1 MSEATAAAPDC
12 GNQHCITCGDDGEPM
27 TVVRVDGERGLA
39 LCSDERRTRDRR
51 SRRRWSSR
59 SRRANALLVHAG
71 TAIARLG
78 PEEPAVKYV
87 DEFRDAELGRA
98 LAGEILSL
106 VEPGRHYKVMEVC
119 GGHTH
124 SIYKYGV
131 DDLLPANVELVHGPG
146 CPVCVIPM
154 GRVDDGIAL
163 AHKED
168 VIFTCFGDMM
178 RVPGSN
184 GSLLDA
190 KADGADIRMVYS
202 PLDAL
207 RIAKQNPDREVVFFA
222 IGFET
227 TAPSTALTL
236 KRARAEGVRNFSC
249 MCSHV
254 TIVPPLRAL
263 LESPDLRLDG
273 FIGPGHVSTIVGA
286 RPFEFI
292 PADYGKPVAI
302 AGFEPLDILQAIV
315 MILRQLAEG
324 RCEVENQYKRV
335 VPYEGNLRA
344 LEVMA
349 EVFELRPHFE
359 WRGLGF
365 ISHSGLKISEA
376 YAELDAERRFSV
388 PGVRVAD
395 PKACQ
400 CGEVLKGVIKPW
412 ECKVFGTAC
421 TPSGRSARAWCP
433 RRAPAPPTTTTAA
446 SRASGRWCD
455 GRLRPPSPSASRR
468 SWGSSRRRAA
478 SGRSSATSTSTWPT
492 APGARP
498 PRA

>member
-1 MSEATAAAPDC
+1 L
-12 GNQHCITCGDDGEPM
+12 
-27 TVVRVDGERGLA
+27 RF
-39 LCSDERRTRDRR
+39 
-51 SRRRWSSR
+51 
-59 SRRANALLVHAG
+59 
-71 TAIARLG
+71 
-78 PEEPAVKYV
+78 V
-87 DEFRDAELGRA
+87 DEFRDPELGRVV
-98 LAGEILSL
+98 AGEILSL
-106 VEPGRHYKVMEVC
+106 VEPGRLYKLMEVC

-154 GRVDDGIAL
+154 GRVDDAIAV
-163 AHKED
+163 AREEG

-178 RVPGSN
+178 RVPGSE
-184 GSLLDA
+184 GSLLEA
-190 KADGADIRMVYS
+190 KAGGADIRIVYS

-207 RIAKQNPDREVVFFA
+207 RIARQNPQREVVFFA

-236 KRARAEGVRNFSC
+236 KRARAESVRNFSC
-249 MCSHV
+249 LCSHV

-273 FIGPGHVSTIVGA
+273 FIGPGHVATVVGA

-292 PADYGKPVAI
+292 PADYGKPVVI
-302 AGFEPLDILQAIV
+302 AGFEPLDILQAISMV
-315 MILRQLAEG
+315 LRQLAEG
-324 RCEVENQYKRV
+324 RCEVENQYTRV

-365 ISHSGLKISEA
+365 ISHSGLKLSA
-376 YAELDAERRFSV
+376 VYSELDAELRFRV

-421 TPSGRSARAWCP
+421 TPERPIGTCMVSSEGACAAYYNYGRFARE
-433 RRAPAPPTTTTAA
+433 REVV
-446 SRASGRWCD
+446 
-455 GRLRPPSPSASRR
+455 
-468 SWGSSRRRAA
+468 
-478 SGRSSATSTSTWPT
+478 
-492 APGARP
+492 
-498 PRA
+498 

>member
-1 MSEATAAAPDC
+1 M
-12 GNQHCITCGDDGEPM
+12 
-27 TVVRVDGERGLA
+27 
-39 LCSDERRTRDRR
+39 
-51 SRRRWSSR
+51 
-59 SRRANALLVHAG
+59 
-71 TAIARLG
+71 
-78 PEEPAVKYV
+78 KFV

-98 LAGEILSL
+98 VAMEIMSL
-106 VEPGRHYKVMEVC
+106 VEPGRHYKLMEVC

-124 SIYKYGV
+124 SIYKYGI

-154 GRVDDGIAL
+154 GRVDDGIAI
-163 AHKED
+163 AHED
-168 VIFTCFGDMM
+168 GVIFTCFGDMM
-178 RVPGSN
+178 RVPGSD

-190 KADGADIRMVYS
+190 KAAGADIRMVYS

-236 KRARAEGVRNFSC
+236 KRARIEGLGNFSV

-273 FIGPGHVSTIVGA
+273 FIGPGHVSTVVGA

-292 PADYGKPVAI
+292 PADYGRPVVI
-302 AGFEPLDILQAIV
+302 AGFEPLDILQAIE
-315 MILRQLAEG
+315 MILRQLGAG

-335 VPYEGNLRA
+335 VPWEGNLRA

-365 ISHSGLKISEA
+365 ISHSGLKLSDA
-376 YAELDAERRFSV
+376 YADLDAEVRFSV

-421 TPSGRSARAWCP
+421 TPERPIGTCMVSSEGACAAYYNFGRFARE
-433 RRAPAPPTTTTAA
+433 REVV
-446 SRASGRWCD
+446 
-455 GRLRPPSPSASRR
+455 
-468 SWGSSRRRAA
+468 
-478 SGRSSATSTSTWPT
+478 
-492 APGARP
+492 
-498 PRA
+498 